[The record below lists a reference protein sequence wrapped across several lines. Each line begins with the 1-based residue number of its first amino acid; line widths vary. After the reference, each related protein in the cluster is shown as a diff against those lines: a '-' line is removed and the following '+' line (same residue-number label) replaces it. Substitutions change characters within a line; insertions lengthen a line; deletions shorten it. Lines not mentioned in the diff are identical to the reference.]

1 MAQERA
7 HYIDL
12 IRGICVIGII
22 FIHTCAHSGN
32 SYVPRWMLSIAL
44 LLDVPAFFFISG
56 MTMGYIKKDMI
67 INSLFKL
74 SMVFTLLS
82 VICNLIFN
90 SLSLSSIIQPLFLT
104 DVPVPSFFKSV
115 LWSYWFVPVFACTI
129 IISSIIIKKFESE
142 IGYVIIALLTVYIM
156 TFIGY
161 FSMDTYTFFGKNINM
176 ILFPTMCFLFGY
188 WCQNNIVNAPD
199 RKRFAV
205 VLFISACI
213 AFYCC
218 YYYSGNTVFNLQS
231 NKFPFKLPY
240 IVASFLSM
248 AVFIFFYD
256 LKIKNKFFEHLGR
269 NAIFYYAGQGVS
281 SSILFVISPHITLV
295 WGLKLIIMFTI
306 NLLLAILVSEFLR
319 LIYLLL
325 ADVLPD
331 KISTITRNILEKYN
345 LIKDQTGG
353 ENA

>member
-1 MAQERA
+1 MAV
-7 HYIDL
+7 Y
-12 IRGICVIGII
+12 
-22 FIHTCAHSGN
+22 
-32 SYVPRWMLSIAL
+32 
-44 LLDVPAFFFISG
+44 
-56 MTMGYIKKDMI
+56 
-67 INSLFKL
+67 
-74 SMVFTLLS
+74 TLT
-82 VICNLIFN
+82 
-90 SLSLSSIIQPLFLT
+90 FL
-104 DVPVPSFFKSV
+104 
-115 LWSYWFVPVFACTI
+115 
-129 IISSIIIKKFESE
+129 
-142 IGYVIIALLTVYIM
+142 
-156 TFIGY
+156 GY
-161 FSMDTYTFFGKNINM
+161 FSIDNYFYFGKKVVM
-176 ILFPTMCFLFGY
+176 VLFPTACFLFGY

-205 VLFISACI
+205 ALFLASCI

-256 LKIKNKFFEHLGR
+256 LKIKNRFFEHLGR

-331 KISTITRNILEKYN
+331 KISFLTSKCLK
-345 LIKDQTGG
+345 K
-353 ENA
+353 A